1 MLFFIF
7 NCCFFLFFDF
17 LVGVDMVIGS
27 ENMCFL
33 FLVLESIN
41 LFLVLLFVISV
52 LCGLFVLVCCVLYI
66 IR

>member
-1 MLFFIF
+1 
-7 NCCFFLFFDF
+7 
-17 LVGVDMVIGS
+17 MVIGS